1 VSKPLLGSSAQVA
14 VQPENESINVLTNL
28 KLVIQTIM
36 PLPSKSNIKV
46 VIPTNWDISSIT
58 KVTGGATLRANI
70 EYEFDEDA
78 RTIYA
83 KNVNANF
90 I

>member
-1 VSKPLLGSSAQVA
+1 VNQPLLGSSAQVA

-46 VIPTNWDISSIT
+46 VIPSNWDISSIT
-58 KVTGGATLRANI
+58 KVTGGATLRPEI
-70 EYEFDEDA
+70 QYEFDEGN